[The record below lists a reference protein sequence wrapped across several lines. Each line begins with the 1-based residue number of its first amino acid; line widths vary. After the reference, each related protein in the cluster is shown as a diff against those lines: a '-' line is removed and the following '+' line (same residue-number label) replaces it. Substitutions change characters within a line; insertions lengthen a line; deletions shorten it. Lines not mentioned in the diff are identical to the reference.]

1 MIRKTL
7 IIHPW
12 ELTLLGRDRVAYVYH
27 INVHVKEVKL
37 GEKTNRKCF
46 TDEGWGRLHRAD
58 DPNLNKEYSHRD
70 RTHS

>member
-12 ELTLLGRDRVAYVYH
+12 ELTLLGRDRVAYIYH
-27 INVHVKEVKL
+27 INVHEKEVKL

-46 TDEGWGRLHRAD
+46 TDEG
-58 DPNLNKEYSHRD
+58 
-70 RTHS
+70 